1 MDLTKEYPRRTR
13 AELHGIA
20 FLPRAIDKGR
30 ADLAGTVGEY
40 FSRTGFSKMLTDFLE
55 IDIDE
60 FVDALADLPDD
71 EAVWGWVSTRMA
83 ARTAAEIAE
92 FNQELL
98 NRKAKAEF
106 IGRHRG
112 FLEPLGLAHLAEKI
126 SMCER
131 IDLEE
136 GRTISGIED
145 R

>member
-1 MDLTKEYPRRTR
+1 MDLTKEYPRSTR

-20 FLPRAIDKGR
+20 FLPLAIDKGR

-60 FVDALADLPDD
+60 FVDALA
-71 EAVWGWVSTRMA
+71 
-83 ARTAAEIAE
+83 
-92 FNQELL
+92 
-98 NRKAKAEF
+98 EF

-136 GRTISGIED
+136 GRSIPGIED